1 MGGEGKKGG
10 KLLSVV
16 EDRWDKQLCTGLKVF
31 SMRKRERL

>member
-10 KLLSVV
+10 ELLSVV
-16 EDRWDKQLCTGLKVF
+16 EDWWDEQLFTGLKVF